1 MKIKFLAFSYT
12 KPYSFNPIYY
22 WLKSFYKKNGK
33 HYDSY
38 EWLPTEYFFTEDI
51 VDRIIEEGT
60 DILCLSVYLWNFESQ
75 MKVAKEV
82 HEREPDIQIIV
93 GGPECH
99 ANTEDDWF
107 ETNYW
112 VDFAIYGDGEN
123 AFRKL
128 MDWYIEPGNELEI
141 PNLVHRDYKSK
152 HEIFRFRLYDEYS
165 PILDLKDEFLSDYKS
180 FKKKVNDA
188 FVYLPYERARGCM
201 YSCAFCDWQSGLHYK
216 VNSRINPYE
225 PEIDF
230 FAENNIKGMQTDAN
244 VGMLKEDQ
252 PMYEYVH
259 ATMKKHNISLLP
271 VEPRNMAKLHKNKV
285 AKIYDILCQATPDY
299 SVKVSLQ
306 SIYNDV
312 LQNIDRPDVSWEQH
326 RKIIVDI
333 RKKHPKAKVI
343 PELIMGLPGMTYDRI
358 LETHLDFAQIPMS
371 YIFSY
376 EWILLKKSPAYNP
389 EYRKKHSLIATKTF
403 YPAMF
408 TGGEVDVIQTDEFHK
423 DPHIPI
429 EKSQAYF
436 IDMVYDEKLG
446 IEGVIYNKILTKA
459 YNDFYR
465 QNKINKYAEFI
476 KENNKYIIEV
486 SKKEATLQNKHYDK
500 YGFFIWGTIDDE
512 YIRNYE
518 LKIAR
523 YIADGRHF

>member
-1 MKIKFLAFSYT
+1 DTMQK
-12 KPYSFNPIYY
+12 
-22 WLKSFYKKNGK
+22 
-33 HYDSY
+33 
-38 EWLPTEYFFTEDI
+38 
-51 VDRIIEEGT
+51 
-60 DILCLSVYLWNFESQ
+60 
-75 MKVAKEV
+75 
-82 HEREPDIQIIV
+82 
-93 GGPECH
+93 
-99 ANTEDDWF
+99 
-107 ETNYW
+107 
-112 VDFAIYGDGEN
+112 
-123 AFRKL
+123 
-128 MDWYIEPGNELEI
+128 
-141 PNLVHRDYKSK
+141 
-152 HEIFRFRLYDEYS
+152 
-165 PILDLKDEFLSDYKS
+165 
-180 FKKKVNDA
+180 
-188 FVYLPYERARGCM
+188 
-201 YSCAFCDWQSGLHYK
+201 
-216 VNSRINPYE
+216 INPKF
-225 PEIDF
+225 I
-230 FAENNIKGMQTDAN
+230 
-244 VGMLKEDQ
+244 
-252 PMYEYVH
+252 
-259 ATMKKHNISLLP
+259 P
-271 VEPRNMAKLHKNKV
+271 VEPRNMAKLHKDKV

-476 KENNKYIIEV
+476 KENNKY
-486 SKKEATLQNKHYDK
+486 
-500 YGFFIWGTIDDE
+500 
-512 YIRNYE
+512 
-518 LKIAR
+518 
-523 YIADGRHF
+523 